1 MILRRVIKHVKNQ
14 EWTAI
19 GLDFLIVVVGVFVG
33 LQVNTWNE
41 ARVQEQ
47 TARVYIERI
56 REDLA
61 GNQEDMVQ
69 RALYFTQTRDHGLA
83 ALAALD
89 QPPETLG
96 EEFLIDVYQASQII
110 PRTFGRDTYDEILS
124 VGAVNAI
131 TDVSLRKMLANFYR
145 GVEAPLAI
153 VGQTVPYREI
163 VREKLPYAAQV
174 AIRANC
180 EEVSVIN
187 SAGEP
192 RISLPETCEIDLA
205 PDEISQSVSAIIDAD
220 IHGPLVRRLSDLDNK
235 ILMARRLIARVQAL
249 DSHLE
254 EQQQ

>member
-19 GLDFLIVVVGVFVG
+19 AIDFLIVVVGVFVG

-41 ARVQEQ
+41 ARVQAQ

-61 GNQEDMVQ
+61 ANQEDLEQ

-96 EEFLIDVYQASQII
+96 EAFLIDVYQASQIL

-131 TDVSLRKMLANFYR
+131 TDVSVRKLLANFYR
-145 GVEAPLAI
+145 GIEAPLA
-153 VGQTVPYREI
+153 VVAQSVPYREI
-163 VREKLPYAAQV
+163 VREKLPYPAQV
-174 AIRANC
+174 AIRDGCA
-180 EEVSVIN
+180 EVSIIN

-192 RISLPETCEIDLA
+192 LISLPDDCDIDLDPNEIA
-205 PDEISQSVSAIIDAD
+205 PSVSALIDAD
-220 IHGPLVRRLSDLDNK
+220 IRGPLVRRISDLDNK
-235 ILMARRLIARVQAL
+235 ILLSRRVIGRVKAL